1 MNVAIYSRKS
11 KITDKGESIENQIE
25 LCTKYI
31 ESHYNNVDNVYKY
44 EDEGFSG
51 KNIDRPQF
59 QSMMFAA
66 KHKKFSVIICYRLD
80 RISRNITDFSKL
92 VDELKKL
99 GIDFVSIKEQ
109 FDTTSPMGRAMMF
122 ISSVFAQLERETT
135 AERIRDNMLELSKT
149 GRWLGGMTPLGFNV
163 RKTVENGKI
172 VSYLE
177 INNGEMETVKLIYDK
192 YLEYESLFG
201 VNKYMLQ
208 NNVQGRKWTT
218 SKISFIL
225 KSPYY
230 VKSDGLLFKYLK
242 NKDINVSGAPNGNGM
257 LPYNTHYQDRKF
269 KPIDE
274 WIYVVGQHKGI
285 IDSITWI
292 KIQEKLSK
300 NKSIRNLGKTNKC
313 LLTGLLRCG
322 NCGALMV
329 MLYGS
334 KRKDGTR
341 PIYYKC
347 GAKQA
352 SGSQN
357 CNIENIKA
365 DVIDNMVIEQLKLLE
380 LDKENISIY
389 NNPSNSKMQLE
400 ALHGQLKKNEKMVN
414 NLVEKLAHIE
424 GVAADFL
431 INKINDLAKEN
442 KETKNMIAAVE
453 IEEDKESV
461 QNINKDIIISTY
473 KKFIDTLDASSMEDK
488 QKLLK
493 GFVKEIRWY
502 GKDKDIDIEL
512 L

>member
-1 MNVAIYSRKS
+1 MNIAIYSRKS

-51 KNIDRPQF
+51 KNIERPQF
-59 QSMMFAA
+59 KSMMIAA

-92 VDELKKL
+92 VDELKTL

-109 FDTTSPMGRAMMF
+109 FDTTSPMGRAMMY

-135 AERIRDNMLELSKT
+135 AERIRDNMLELCKT
-149 GRWLGGMTPLGFNV
+149 GRWLGGMTPLGFDV
-163 RKTVENGKI
+163 QKTIENGKR
-172 VSYLE
+172 VSYLS
-177 INNGEMETVKLIYDK
+177 INNGEIEAVKLIYNK
-192 YLEYESLFG
+192 YLEYGSLFQT
-201 VNKYMLQ
+201 NKYMLQ
-208 NNVQGRKWTT
+208 NNISGRKWTT

-230 VKSDGLLFKYLK
+230 VKSNELLFKYLK
-242 NKDINVSGAPNGNGM
+242 NKGINVSGTPNGNGM
-257 LPYNTHYQDRKF
+257 LPYNTHFQDRKF
-269 KPIDE
+269 KPINE
-274 WIYVVGQHKGI
+274 WIYVVGNHQGI
-285 IDSITWI
+285 INSIDWI
-292 KIQEKLSK
+292 NIQEKLNK

-341 PIYYKC
+341 PVYYKC
-347 GAKQA
+347 GHKQA
-352 SGSQN
+352 GGTDI
-357 CNIENIKA
+357 CNIDNIRA
-365 DVIDNMVIEQLKLLE
+365 NTIDNMVVEQLKLLE
-380 LDKENISIY
+380 LDKENI
-389 NNPSNSKMQLE
+389 NVDNKPSNSKNELK
-400 ALHGQLKKNEKMVN
+400 ALQGQLKKNEKMVN
-414 NLVEKLAHIE
+414 NLVEKIALIE
-424 GVAADFL
+424 GAAANVF
-431 INKINDLAKEN
+431 INKINDLAEEN
-442 KETKNMIAAVE
+442 KEIKNKINAIE
-453 IEEDKESV
+453 IEKDREEIE
-461 QNINKDIIISTY
+461 NINKDILVDTF
-473 KKFIDTLDASSMEDK
+473 KQFIDTLDITTIEEK

-502 GKDKDIDIEL
+502 GKNKDIEIEL